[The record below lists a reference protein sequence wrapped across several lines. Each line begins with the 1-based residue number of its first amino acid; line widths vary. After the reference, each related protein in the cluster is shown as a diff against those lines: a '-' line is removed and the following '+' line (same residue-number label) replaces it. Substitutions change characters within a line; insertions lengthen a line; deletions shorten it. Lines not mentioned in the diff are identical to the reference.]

1 MSANISNIISLL
13 GSLIGTLGGIVVGM
27 KMTNFRLDKL
37 EKQVEK
43 IIENDKDIAVLK
55 IQTKNCVDNV
65 DYLNKKLD
73 KIVGENN
80 V

>member
-1 MSANISNIISLL
+1 MNISNIISLL
-13 GSLIGTLGGIVVGM
+13 GSLIGTLGGIVVSM
-27 KMTNFRLDKL
+27 KLTNFRLDKL

-55 IQTKNCVDNV
+55 IQTKKCIADV